1 MLKVEQSDR
10 DAAAEYYYRSGG
22 SPNIGR
28 DILAGKKDAGFRVQA
43 FAKYR
48 EAIMERAAS
57 MAEQHEPVGY
67 MSDRE
72 RSYCIDHGQEIA
84 DIIRKHGGTH
94 DQG

>member
-10 DAAAEYYYRSGG
+10 DAAAAYADTAIRM
-22 SPNIGR
+22 IGYAAKVQAGER
-28 DILAGKKDAGFRVQA
+28 DDSQLVQA
-43 FAKYR
+43 FAAYR
-48 EAIMERAAS
+48 EAIMGRAAS